1 MHAFGHDVHGKLAE
15 LHFNRRDVAEE
26 VVPATAKPT
35 TAHIVH
41 HRLPQCS
48 AEDALEMPHRHARM
62 TCNALRSHF
71 LVEML
76 LGEGTRSLELF

>member
-1 MHAFGHDVHGKLAE
+1 MVMKCMANSPNCISIGVI
-15 LHFNRRDVAEE
+15 AEE
-26 VVPATAKPT
+26 VVLATAKPT

-48 AEDALEMPHRHARM
+48 AEDALEMLHRHARM

-76 LGEGTRSLELF
+76 LDEGKRSLELF